1 MAIIKRGENK
11 YLIRV
16 YVTRHPITK
25 KRIEI
30 NETFYG
36 TEEEAVKHEQ
46 LLKTKAA
53 RGELS
58 KPSRITLNQ
67 LIDLYLDNTRHF
79 RSEASQ
85 RLTRDQFARYV
96 QPYLGDQRVE
106 KITRKDIQQLLNF
119 LLAPKKVSKDNAQ
132 EK

>member
-1 MAIIKRGENK
+1 MAITKRGENK

-16 YVTRHPITK
+16 YLARQVGTK

-30 NETFYG
+30 NKTYYG
-36 TEEEAVKHEQ
+36 TEDEAIKHEQ

-53 RGELS
+53 KGEIS

-85 RLTRDQFARYV
+85 RLTREQFARYV

-119 LLAPKKVSKDNAQ
+119 LLSPKKVSKDNAQ
-132 EK
+132 KQ